1 MNKPN
6 ARADVRMCEQR
17 HDIEAER
24 NERYLSLLRTFRRHI
39 EHYCIVHSNCR
50 EDAEDMMQEV
60 FIAVWENIDALRS
73 DSTPQQVNR
82 WLQKVMRTV
91 FVRQIRRPSI
101 KAEAQLGEAANVAD
115 TADSDRELIEELVS
129 HLPPDD
135 RQILQERFYGYS
147 NAEIAVRMGMKEN
160 TLNKRMSRIVTKLKE
175 IYKEI
180 YENKQY

>member
-1 MNKPN
+1 
-6 ARADVRMCEQR
+6 
-17 HDIEAER
+17 
-24 NERYLSLLRTFRRHI
+24 
-39 EHYCIVHSNCR
+39 
-50 EDAEDMMQEV
+50 MMQEV
-60 FIAVWENIDALRS
+60 FIAVWENIDSLRS
-73 DSTPQQVNR
+73 DSTPRQVNR

-91 FVRQIRRPSI
+91 FVRQIRRPRI

-115 TADSDRELIEELVS
+115 TADHDRELIEELVS
-129 HLPPDD
+129 YLPPDD
-135 RQILQERFYGYS
+135 RQILQERFHGYS